1 MDRYESDRALLDA
14 LADAARAAILPHFR
28 NGIAADN
35 KAPDGFD
42 PVTAAD
48 RAAEAAIRALL
59 DEHRPGDGIVGEEDE
74 AKPSR
79 SGRTWIIDP
88 IDGTRA
94 FLAGLPS
101 WCVLIALAEEA
112 GPVLSVID
120 QPHIGE
126 RFFGSTGAAGRSA
139 HLRHAGRLTPLTVRG
154 GRSLAGAIGE
164 TTDPYLFEGAEA
176 AVFSQVSGRARL
188 MRYGL
193 DAYGYAMVAQGGL
206 DFVIESGL
214 KTWDVAA
221 LVPVVEGA
229 GGILTDWQGRPAHGG
244 GQVVAA
250 GNADLHGELLEL
262 LAVAAR

>member
-1 MDRYESDRALLDA
+1 MHRYDDDRRLLGV
-14 LADAARAAILPHFR
+14 LADAARVAVLPHFR
-28 NGIAADN
+28 NGVPAHN
-35 KAPDGFD
+35 KAAAGFD

-48 RAAEAAIRALL
+48 KAAEAAIRAVLA
-59 DEHRPGDGIVGEEDE
+59 EHRPDDGIVGEEED
-74 AKPSR
+74 AKASR
-79 SGRTWIIDP
+79 SGRRWIVDP

-101 WCVLIALAEEA
+101 WCVLIALVEED

-126 RFFGSTGAAGRSA
+126 RFFGSTGAAGRA
-139 HLRHAGRLTPLTVRG
+139 AWLERAGIRRDLTVRAAQP
-154 GRSLAGAIGE
+154 LAAALGE
-164 TTDPYLFEGAEA
+164 TTDPFLFAGAEA
-176 AVFSQVSGRARL
+176 HAFGAIRERARL

-206 DFVIESGL
+206 DFVVESGL

-221 LVPVVEGA
+221 LVPVIEGA
-229 GGILTDWQGRPAHGG
+229 GGILTDWRGGPAHEG

-250 GNADLHGELLEL
+250 SAPALHEEL
-262 LAVAAR
+262 LALLAPAAL

>member
-112 GPVLSVID
+112 GP
-120 QPHIGE
+120 
-126 RFFGSTGAAGRSA
+126 
-139 HLRHAGRLTPLTVRG
+139 
-154 GRSLAGAIGE
+154 
-164 TTDPYLFEGAEA
+164 
-176 AVFSQVSGRARL
+176 
-188 MRYGL
+188 
-193 DAYGYAMVAQGGL
+193 
-206 DFVIESGL
+206 
-214 KTWDVAA
+214 
-221 LVPVVEGA
+221 
-229 GGILTDWQGRPAHGG
+229 
-244 GQVVAA
+244 
-250 GNADLHGELLEL
+250 
-262 LAVAAR
+262 

>member
-1 MDRYESDRALLDA
+1 MNPYDNDRLLLGQ
-14 LADAARAAILPHFR
+14 LADSARAACLPLFR
-28 NGIAADN
+28 NGIGAEN
-35 KAPDGFD
+35 KAARGFD

-59 DEHRPGDGIVGEEDE
+59 AEHRPDDGILGEEEDS
-74 AKPSR
+74 KPSR
-79 SGRTWIIDP
+79 SGRSWVIDP

-101 WCVLIALAEEA
+101 WCVLIALVEEA

-120 QPHIGE
+120 QPYIAE
-126 RFFGSTGAAGRSA
+126 RFTGSTGAAPRSA
-139 HLRHAGRLTPLTVRG
+139 HVERAGKRQSLKVRQARLLDEA
-154 GRSLAGAIGE
+154 LGE

-176 AVFSQVSGRARL
+176 EVFEAVRQRARL
-188 MRYGL
+188 MRFGL

-214 KTWDVAA
+214 KAWDVAA
-221 LVPVVEGA
+221 LIPVVEGA
-229 GGILTDWQGRPAHGG
+229 GGIITDWKGGPVHQG

-250 GNADLHGELLEL
+250 ASAALHAEL
-262 LAVAAR
+262 LALLAPAAR